1 MAAAPGS
8 TVLRNRTVPAALV
21 PMEKAARKSLN
32 QLQFWLDI
40 QLTEEHRSNVA
51 LAESIVKGIHC
62 ADTEVQQRLAV
73 LLTRLETD
81 SSQA

>member
-1 MAAAPGS
+1 MAAALEPK
-8 TVLRNRTVPAALV
+8 VLRNRTVPAALV

-32 QLQFWLDI
+32 HLQFWLDI
-40 QLTEEHRSNVA
+40 QLTEEHQSNVA
-51 LAESIVKGIHC
+51 LAESIVKGIHS